1 MDSHTISK
9 NNSSKDMREQISL
22 LDSLYKVKSF
32 KEGQKLDKIEQYL
45 ILFDRKFLNSKVKKY
60 QLKVMVL
67 LSIWV

>member
-1 MDSHTISK
+1 
-9 NNSSKDMREQISL
+9 MREQISL

>member
-45 ILFDRKFLNSKVKKY
+45 ILFDRKFHNSKVKKY